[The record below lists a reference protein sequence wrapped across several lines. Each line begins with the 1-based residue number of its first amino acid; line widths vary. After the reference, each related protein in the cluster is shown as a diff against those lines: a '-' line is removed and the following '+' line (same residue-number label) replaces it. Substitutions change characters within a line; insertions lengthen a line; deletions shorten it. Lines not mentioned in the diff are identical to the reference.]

1 MVPLRLINQGI
12 GLVGAAILSIPLKVW
27 IMAFLFKSH
36 RFSYV
41 ASIGI
46 LGLIDNHVLHVTAAA
61 RCRAARK

>member
-41 ASIGI
+41 ASIGL
-46 LGLIDNHVLHVTAAA
+46 LGLIDNSS
-61 RCRAARK
+61 RKQ